1 MALVVMKRVLIT
13 GGSSGIGL
21 EASRL
26 LLLSGHQL
34 TLCCRCQDRCEQTQQ
49 TLLNAGADSDLIDY
63 LVVDLAD
70 LQSVS
75 QACQQLLQQGNPIDV
90 LVLNAGQQRAGDP
103 KPAFSA
109 QGIELTFAVN
119 QLAHQWM
126 MMQLLP
132 LLQASPQPRLVITAS
147 DEHDPA
153 TGGGRVGQPAGLAD
167 LAGLKC
173 GADFVMLD
181 GNDRFDGEK
190 AYKDSKLCNVLL
202 GRELSRRLAEQASPF
217 PVLSWSPGLVIPRGN
232 EGFFRTSRACNPL
245 GMTLFALLARDV
257 LRLTETPARAGE
269 LLADLCV
276 DNRWSDP
283 GFHYLSNH
291 LIRPGQHRFEAM
303 NTSVEACDQAKA
315 TALWTHSS
323 ELIHAVL
330 PGAQPSGR
338 LEL

>member
-34 TLCCRCQDRCEQTQQ
+34 TLCCRSQDRCEQTQQ

-126 MMQLLP
+126 LMQLLP
-132 LLQASPQPRLVITAS
+132 LLKATPQPRLVITAS
-147 DEHDPA
+147 DVHDPA

-190 AYKDSKLCNVLL
+190 AYKDSKLCNVLM
-202 GRELSRRLAEQASPF
+202 GREIDRQLQGAL
-217 PVLSWSPGLVIPRGN
+217 PVIAWSPGLVIPKGQG
-232 EGFFRTSRACNPL
+232 GFFRFNRERNPL
-245 GMTLFALLARDV
+245 GMAIFSLVARDL
-257 LRLTETPARAGE
+257 LRVTESLPTAGR
-269 LLADLCV
+269 LLADLAADAV
-276 DNRWSDP
+276 FTTP
-283 GFHYLSNH
+283 GFTYLSNR
-291 LIRPGQHRFEAM
+291 LVRPGLHRFAAVETSKEA
-303 NTSVEACDQAKA
+303 TDLEKAAELWRLSERLIGSVLADR
-315 TALWTHSS
+315 S
-323 ELIHAVL
+323 
-330 PGAQPSGR
+330 R
-338 LEL
+338 L

>member
-1 MALVVMKRVLIT
+1 MREDRNLLIT
-13 GGSSGIGL
+13 GASSGIGA
-21 EASRL
+21 EAARRL
-26 LLLSGHQL
+26 QTMGHRL
-34 TLCCRCQDRCEQTQQ
+34 TLLCRSEE
-49 TLLNAGADSDLIDY
+49 AGHRSRKHLGASPRILIA
-63 LVVDLAD
+63 DLAD
-70 LQSVS
+70 LEAVDRISR
-75 QACQQLLQQGNPIDV
+75 QLLDEGEAIDT
-90 LVLNAGQQRAGDP
+90 LVLNAGLQLAGTQTP
-103 KPAFSA
+103 QWSR

-119 QLAHQWM
+119 QLAHQRLLEH
-126 MMQLLP
+126 LLP
-132 LLQASPQPRLVITAS
+132 LLLSSNAPRVVITAS
-147 DEHDPA
+147 DVHNPLS
-153 TGGGRVGQPAGLAD
+153 GGGRVGRSANLGTLEGLRSGSGFAMVDGGTFDAD
-167 LAGLKC
+167 
-173 GADFVMLD
+173 
-181 GNDRFDGEK
+181 K

-245 GMTLFALLARDV
+245 GMNLFALLARDV

-276 DNRWSDP
+276 DNRWSDA

-323 ELIHAVL
+323 ELIQAVL